1 MSEAE
6 HPPSRGAGHSSS
18 QRQRRAYGLLVIS
31 ILCFA
36 TIWPVTKI
44 GLSGA
49 TPIWY
54 AAGRMGMGAVVS
66 FALVAATGRLR
77 LPRRVDFPI
86 LLSIGVLQFSAFC
99 VFSNLGLRYVPAG
112 RSLVLAYTTIL
123 WLVPL
128 AMLVGER
135 IGAWRAAGTLVG
147 LAGIAVL
154 FNPLALDWSDG
165 RVILGNLFLLLAALV
180 WALAIF
186 HARRH
191 PWHLSPLEMLPW
203 QLLLATVLVTVF
215 AAILEPGG
223 TLAST
228 STALIC
234 LIYVGAIAGPIA
246 NWAVTT
252 VARDL
257 PLLTTSLGLL
267 VVPVLGLTISAIW
280 LGEAIT
286 LSLAAGAILILSGLG
301 LVTVG
306 TVRE

>member
-6 HPPSRGAGHSSS
+6 SPSPHGAEHESS
-18 QRQRRAYGLLVIS
+18 QRRRRAYGLLLIS

-54 AAGRMGMGAVVS
+54 AAGRMGMGALVS
-66 FALVAATGRLR
+66 FPLLAATGRLR
-77 LPRRVDFPI
+77 LPRRVDLPI
-86 LLSIGVLQFSAFC
+86 LFSIGGLQFAAFC
-99 VFSNLGLRYVPAG
+99 AFSNLGLRYVPAG

-135 IGAWRAAGTLVG
+135 IGAWRGAGTLVG

-154 FNPLALDWSDG
+154 FNPFALDWSDG

-191 PWHLSPLEMLPW
+191 PWNMSPLEMLPW
-203 QLLLATVLVTVF
+203 QLLLATGLVTMF
-215 AAILEPGG
+215 AAIVEPDG
-223 TLAST
+223 TIAST
-228 STALIC
+228 PTALVC
-234 LIYVGAIAGPIA
+234 LVFVGAFAGPVA

-267 VVPVLGLTISAIW
+267 VVPVLGLTISALW

-286 LSLAAGAILILSGLG
+286 LSLAAGAVLILLGLG
-301 LVTVG
+301 LVTIG
-306 TVRE
+306 MVRE